1 MGDSREAGVFM
12 GHTEGLTYVDSKGD
26 GRYVL
31 SNGKDQT
38 MKLWDLRR
46 MMPTEQASKIDPSRY
61 TTSFDYRFMT
71 YDEKD
76 YDPHPH
82 DCSVVTFRGHR
93 VLKTLI
99 RCHFSPPGSTNS
111 RYVYSGSED
120 GRVYIYNL
128 DGTLAGKI
136 DVNQAT
142 YHSRP
147 RDPDLYMSTYAP
159 EEGRSRGAWKTCV
172 RDASWHPGAPV
183 IAGKCFNLD
192 QRMSESSHFIA
203 TSWNGWGMSTGT
215 CTTHSWNEGANDD
228 EGEPRMGLRVDQRL
242 EVDEDLYDNRSAGA
256 GGLLGRLGQR
266 SRLRSRRV
274 PAADDDDDD
283 GPSPW

>member
-46 MMPTEQASKIDPSRY
+46 MMPTEQASKIDPNRY

-120 GRVYIYNL
+120 GRVHIYNL
-128 DGTLAGKI
+128 DGTPAGQI
-136 DVNQAT
+136 DVNHAT

-172 RDASWHPGAPV
+172 RDASWHPSAPV
-183 IAGKCFNLD
+183 IAGKSFTLD
-192 QRMSESSHFIA
+192 QPMNESSHFIA

-215 CTTHSWNEGANDD
+215 CTTHSWNEGANED
-228 EGEPRMGLRVDQRL
+228 EGEPKMGLRVDQRL

-274 PAADDDDDD
+274 PAADDDDD